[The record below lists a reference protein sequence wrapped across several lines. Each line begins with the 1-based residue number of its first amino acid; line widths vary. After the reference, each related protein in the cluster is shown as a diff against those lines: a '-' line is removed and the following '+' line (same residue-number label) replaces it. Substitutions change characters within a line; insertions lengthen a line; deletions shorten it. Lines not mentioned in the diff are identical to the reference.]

1 MSITSSLSPPNREK
15 RASSQIL
22 DIPPSNNETGLLSS
36 RSSPTLFVRSP
47 TTATWTSNDGINTAS
62 SVANTCLS
70 SPTLGSSRRA
80 STSAPEKMI
89 FESYEDGV
97 MNHNRRP
104 FAGVNFCFRCDK
116 RNTHRGMNA
125 LTQRVEKTGEKFRD
139 SRMIP
144 VYRNIFLCEECLIA
158 VHQLK
163 IENNGS
169 TIVRITPLAMS
180 FY

>member
-15 RASSQIL
+15 RAPQIL
-22 DIPPSNNETGLLSS
+22 DIPSSNEPSLLSS
-36 RSSPTLFVRSP
+36 RSSPSLFVRS
-47 TTATWTSNDGINTAS
+47 TTATWTTNDGINTAS

-104 FAGVNFCFRCDK
+104 FFGVNFCFRCDK

-158 VHQLK
+158 VHHLK